1 MPIIKEFKEFISRG
15 NVVDMAVGVVIG
27 GSFNS
32 IVTSFTTSILTP
44 LISCLTGK
52 VNIQVLSIIISDGL
66 IIPYGEFLQSV
77 INFLL
82 TAAVLFA
89 FIKIINSVR
98 GKMEKLYGETKT
110 APLAEDAKQPTQE
123 ELLAEIRDLLKA
135 QADV

>member
-1 MPIIKEFKEFISRG
+1 MSIIKEFKEFISRG

-32 IVTSFTTSILTP
+32 IVTSFTKSILTP

-52 VNIQVLSIIISDGL
+52 VNIEALSITVSDTL
-66 IIPYGEFLQSV
+66 VIPYGEFLQSV

-89 FIKIINSVR
+89 FIKVINSVR
-98 GKMEKLYGETKT
+98 AKMEQLCGEHEKEEE
-110 APLAEDAKQPTQE
+110 APEEKKPTTE
-123 ELLAEIRDLLKA
+123 EILCEIRDLIKKDA
-135 QADV
+135 